1 MSPVTVSRALA
12 ALGAEGLVVTRPGAG
27 TFVAQP
33 PAHGDP
39 VDHSWQTVALDERAI
54 DTEGLSQLF
63 DPPHDDGLIS
73 LSTGYLH
80 PSLLPVRT
88 LSAALARAA
97 RLPDV
102 WDRPPVAGLHALR
115 SWFAKSAA
123 PGIDARDVLVTPG
136 GQGAITTILR
146 AVVPAGDPLLV
157 ESPTYPGALAVARA
171 GGIRPVP
178 VPTDADGVIPELLA
192 EAFARTGAKAFYCQP
207 TYQNP
212 TGTVLSA
219 DRRAAVLEASSAAG
233 AFVIEDDFAR
243 WLSHGLRPPPPL
255 LAEDTEGRVIYI
267 TSLTKV
273 ASGSLRIGAAIAR
286 GPVAHRIGALRVV
299 DDMFVPRPMQ
309 EATIELVTR
318 AAWGQHLR
326 ELSAALNRRAERL
339 AGALAEHVPAVSL
352 PSRPPGGLH
361 LWVRLPAHI
370 DDVELSLAAR
380 RAGVVVAAGRAF
392 YPAEA
397 PAPHLR
403 LTFSSASSETDIDTG
418 VRRLA
423 FAEPE
428 LTRT

>member
-1 MSPVTVSRALA
+1 VSRALA
-12 ALGAEGLVVTRPGAG
+12 ELGAEGLVITRPGAG

-33 PAHGDP
+33 PPSRDP

-54 DTEGLSQLF
+54 DTNGLSPLF

-73 LSTGYLH
+73 LATGYLH
-80 PSLLPVRT
+80 SSLLPVRA

-97 RLPDV
+97 RVPDA
-102 WDRPPVAGLHALR
+102 WDRPPVAGLRALR
-115 SWFAKSAA
+115 AWFAHSAG

-136 GQGAITTILR
+136 GQGAITTVFR
-146 AVVPAGDPLLV
+146 AVIPAGAPLLV

-171 GGIRPVP
+171 AGIRPVP
-178 VPTDADGVIPELLA
+178 VPIDADGVIPELLA
-192 EAFARTGAKAFYCQP
+192 ETFARTGAKAVYCQP

-212 TGTVLSA
+212 TGASMPA
-219 DRRAAVLEASSAAG
+219 DRRTAVLEAATAAG

-243 WLSHGLRPPPPL
+243 WLSHGGHPPAPL
-255 LAEDTEGRVIYI
+255 LAEDSEGRVIYI

-286 GPVAHRIGALRVV
+286 GPVAQRISSLRVV

-309 EATIELVTR
+309 EATLELISRPV
-318 AAWGQHLR
+318 WELHLR
-326 ELSAALNRRAERL
+326 ELAAALSRRSQRL
-339 AGALAEHVPAVSL
+339 AAALADHVPAISL
-352 PSRPPGGLH
+352 LAQPPGGLH
-361 LWVRLPAHI
+361 LWVRLPPHF

-380 RAGVVVAAGRAF
+380 RAGVVVAAGRSF

-403 LTFSSASSETDIDTG
+403 LTFSSAASEGDLDTG

-423 FAEPE
+423 SAAPE
-428 LTRT
+428 LTGDPAD